1 MKQIIFKSTFQ
12 ILKKNLMKKKK
23 IEKEKYQILLNRL
36 SEVSNRKAEISS
48 IDQTIKKETTDR
60 QNDNLLIK
68 QQINIL

>member
-1 MKQIIFKSTFQ
+1 
-12 ILKKNLMKKKK
+12 MKKKK